1 MDEYFMKMALNEA
14 YKAYDIDEVPIGAV
28 IVKENKIIGSGFNIR
43 ESSKDPTTH
52 AEMIAIREASKNI
65 GGWRLIGCT
74 LYVTIEPCP
83 MCAGAII
90 NSRIDR
96 VVVGAKDPKM
106 GSCGSIID
114 ITQNEK
120 FNHQAQVQWGVL
132 EEECSSIMTDF
143 FRKLRKKRK

>member
-1 MDEYFMKMALNEA
+1 MDEYFMKIALNEA

-52 AEMIAIREASKNI
+52 AEMIAIRQASKNI

>member
-1 MDEYFMKMALNEA
+1 MKMALNEA